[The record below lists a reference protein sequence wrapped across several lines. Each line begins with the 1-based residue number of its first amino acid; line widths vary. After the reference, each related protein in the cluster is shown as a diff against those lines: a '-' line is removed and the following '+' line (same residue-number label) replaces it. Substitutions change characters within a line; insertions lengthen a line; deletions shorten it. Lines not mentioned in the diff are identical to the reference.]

1 MYVLCEGEERE
12 RQTRHSFS
20 PSFFLLSFC
29 FFQPGGALAS
39 NNPAF
44 PFLAFLFLPFF
55 LIPCFVSFSA
65 LFHFVFS
72 GYRLFLSTDSS
83 TSSKAQKPG
92 DNNMASSP
100 SKTSATTPPT
110 APTVSQGTSNPA
122 TGPKI
127 APKDG
132 QVVAAILKD
141 CGVNEYEPRV
151 VQQLLEFVY
160 RYVTTVLEDAQV
172 YSTYA
177 KKKSIDADDVRLSV
191 QLLQEKMFT
200 SPPPRELLVEIAR
213 HRNSIP
219 LPPIKSH
226 AGPRLPSDR
235 YSLISCNYKYK
246 GSSKLNGAP
255 PTPQT
260 FTFRTG
266 SLMSPQG
273 RPVLIRTGQPAG
285 IQNQFLTPDSNQG
298 VKRKAE

>member
-1 MYVLCEGEERE
+1 MFCVKGKKE

-20 PSFFLLSFC
+20 PSFFLLSFG
-29 FFQPGGALAS
+29 FFQPGGALQAS
-39 NNPAF
+39 LLLHP
-44 PFLAFLFLPFF
+44 LL
-55 LIPCFVSFSA
+55 CFISC
-65 LFHFVFS
+65 
-72 GYRLFLSTDSS
+72 FLSADSS
-83 TSSKAQKPG
+83 TSSKAQEPL
-92 DNNMASSP
+92 DMASSP
-100 SKTSATTPPT
+100 SKTAAATTPSSV
-110 APTVSQGTSNPA
+110 PTVSQGTSNPT

-132 QVVAAILKD
+132 QVIAAILKD
-141 CGVNEYEPRV
+141 CGVTEYEPRV

-246 GSSKLNGAP
+246 GSSKLNGTAP
-255 PTPQT
+255 TTPQT
-260 FTFRTG
+260 FTFRAG

-273 RPVLIRTGQPAG
+273 RPVVIRSGQPAG
-285 IQNQFLTPDSNQG
+285 TQNQFLTPDSNQS